1 MENLLISF
9 NVVLPLFLFMM
20 VGYFLKCIG
29 MIGERLT
36 QDLNKLSFKVFLP
49 IYLFNTS
56 YACDLSAS
64 FDPGHV
70 AFAVISTLAVF
81 GLGMVLVPKWVKE
94 NSQRGVVIQC
104 LFRSNFALF
113 GLPITEALC
122 GADKMGPSSFL
133 ISFIVPMYNI
143 LAVITLE
150 SFRGGKPD
158 LKKIL
163 KGILT
168 NPLIIGTLLGLV
180 MNLLKIQL
188 IQPVNK
194 ALIDLGRVATPLNL
208 IALGSHF
215 AFKAIRTSLK
225 PLLIGSLGR
234 LIVCPVVMVTIA
246 ALLGWRGEYLSPIL
260 IMFGAPVAASSFTMA
275 QQMEGDGQL
284 AASFVMVTSAGAIF
298 TFFVWI
304 FILKQMML
312 V

>member
-36 QDLNKLSFKVFLP
+36 DDLNKLSFKVFLP

-113 GLPITEALC
+113 GLPITESLC

-133 ISFIVPMYNI
+133 ISFVVPLYNI

-158 LKKIL
+158 PKKVI
-163 KGILT
+163 KGIVT
-168 NPLIIGTLLGLV
+168 NPLIIATLLGLV

-215 AFKAIRTSLK
+215 AFKAIRASLK

-234 LIVCPVVMVTIA
+234 LIVCPVIMVTIA

-304 FILKQMML
+304 FILKQLML

>member
-1 MENLLISF
+1 MDNLLLSA
-9 NVVLPLFLFMM
+9 NVVLPLFLCMM
-20 VGYFLKCIG
+20 LGYLLKCLGLIK
-29 MIGERLT
+29 EQLT

-56 YACDLSAS
+56 YACDLNAA
-64 FDPGHV
+64 FDPSLV
-70 AFAVISTLAVF
+70 VFAVISTFAVF
-81 GLGMVLVPKWVKE
+81 GLGMVLVPRWVKE

-113 GLPITEALC
+113 GMPITEALC
-122 GADKMGPSSFL
+122 GADRMGPSSLL
-133 ISFIVPMYNI
+133 ISVIVPMYNI

-158 LKKIL
+158 PKKIL
-163 KGILT
+163 RGILT
-168 NPLIIGTLLGLV
+168 NPLIIGTMLGLV
-180 MNLLKIQL
+180 LNVLKVPL
-188 IQPVNK
+188 IQPMEK
-194 ALIDLGRVATPLNL
+194 ALTDLGRVATPLSL

-215 AFKAIRTSLK
+215 SFRAIASSAK

-234 LIVCPVVMVTIA
+234 LVICPAVMVTLA
-246 ALLGWRGEYLSPIL
+246 ALAGFRGEYLSPIL

-304 FILKQMML
+304 FILKQLAL

>member
-1 MENLLISF
+1 MDNLLLSL

-20 VGYFLKCIG
+20 VGYFLKCVG

-36 QDLNKLSFKVFLP
+36 EDLNKLSFKVFLP

-70 AFAVISTLAVF
+70 AFAVITTLVVF
-81 GLGMVLVPKWVKE
+81 GLGMVLVPRWVKD
-94 NSQRGVVIQC
+94 NRQRGVVIQC

-133 ISFIVPMYNI
+133 ISFIVPLYNI

-150 SFRGGKPD
+150 TFRGGKPNP
-158 LKKIL
+158 KKIL
-163 KGILT
+163 KGIVT
-168 NPLIIGTLLGLV
+168 NPLIIATLLGLV

-194 ALIDLGRVATPLNL
+194 ALVDMGRVATPLNL

-215 AFKAIRTSLK
+215 SFRAIRTSMK
-225 PLLIGSLGR
+225 PLLIGSVGR
-234 LIVCPVVMVTIA
+234 LIVCPVIMVSLA
-246 ALLGWRGEYLSPIL
+246 ALMGYRGEYLSPIL

-304 FILKQMML
+304 FILKQLML

>member
-1 MENLLISF
+1 MDNLLLSL

-20 VGYFLKCIG
+20 LGYFLKCVG
-29 MIGERLT
+29 MINQRLT
-36 QDLNKLSFKVFLP
+36 DDLNKLCFKVFLP

-56 YACDLSAS
+56 YACDLTAS

-70 AFAVISTLAVF
+70 AFSVAATLAVF
-81 GLGMVLVPKWVKE
+81 GAAMALVPRWVKD
-94 NSQRGVVIQC
+94 NPQRGVVIQC

-113 GLPITEALC
+113 GLPITESLC

-133 ISFIVPMYNI
+133 ISFIVPLYNI

-150 SFRGGKPD
+150 TFRGGKPD

-163 KGILT
+163 KGIVT
-168 NPLIIGTLLGLV
+168 NPLIIATLGGLLFNL
-180 MNLLKIQL
+180 MNIPLP
-188 IQPVNK
+188 QPVNK
-194 ALIDLGRVATPLNL
+194 TLTDLGRVATPLNL

-215 AFKAIRTSLK
+215 CFSAFRTTMK

-234 LIVCPVVMVTIA
+234 LIVCPVIMVAIA
-246 ALLGWRGEYLSPIL
+246 ALLGFRGEYLSPIL

-304 FILKQMML
+304 FILKQLML